1 MSGDTVIAG
10 AIGFDLGPA
19 TNTGAAYVFQ
29 RMNGSWAQAAR
40 LTGSNA
46 GPFWAFGAS
55 VAVHDN
61 LACIGAPGYTT
72 SRGESPGAAF
82 VFSET
87 SGVWTESAILF
98 ASIPTDGESFGD
110 AVAVSQDR
118 IVVGASLAFSPGA
131 GGAVYVFDRVGN
143 SWIQSARLIVA
154 GSVNLGGRVALSGDT
169 ILASS
174 FGVNQVGSAR
184 VLHRSGGS
192 WQLQATLVA
201 SDGQVEDRF
210 GHGLD
215 IDGDTAVIGAYRA
228 DVSGQIDSGAAYVF
242 QRVGSTWTQTA
253 KLVASNGAPSDAFGF
268 SASVSF
274 PHVMLGASNDVT
286 VPGFPSGSAYAFNM
300 HQVCVGDTNGDSRV
314 DIDDLVTVLAEWGTS
329 AEGKSDTIPVCGN
342 GSVDMDDVLALINSW
357 GACP

>member
-1 MSGDTVIAG
+1 
-10 AIGFDLGPA
+10 
-19 TNTGAAYVFQ
+19 VF
-29 RMNGSWAQAAR
+29 R
-40 LTGSNA
+40 
-46 GPFWAFGAS
+46 
-55 VAVHDN
+55 
-61 LACIGAPGYTT
+61 
-72 SRGESPGAAF
+72 
-82 VFSET
+82 ET
-87 SGVWTESAILF
+87 SGVWSESAILF
-98 ASIPTDGESFGD
+98 ASIPTDGEVFGD

-118 IVVGASLAFSPGA
+118 IVVGASLAISPGA

-184 VLHRSGGS
+184 VFHRSGGS

-228 DVSGQIDSGAAYVF
+228 DVSGQIAAGAAYVF

-314 DIDDLVTVLAEWGTS
+314 DIDDLVTALAEWGTS
-329 AEGKSDTIPVCGN
+329 AEGKSDTIPLCGN
-342 GSVDMDDVLALINSW
+342 GSVDMDDVLVLINSW